1 MTEAEPVACELPP
14 GESRPS
20 VARCV
25 HCAQPLV
32 SDAFAP
38 YCCRGC
44 RAVHAILNKAGLTR
58 YYELRRGP
66 GLPPTDLDSRHID
79 HKWLELLEAERSE
92 QSGVTRVEL
101 DIQGIHCA
109 ACVWLIEELFRRQGG
124 ASAGTMSINPALG
137 RIELRISP
145 DFALTEWVDSVEG
158 LGYLLGPA
166 RGGGARPSDD
176 LLLRV
181 GICTALAMNVMLFG
195 AAIYLGLREG
205 PVYEIL
211 NDLSYAAGV
220 LAVLV
225 GGSVF
230 IGSALRAVRRRV
242 LHLDVPIALG
252 ITLAFA
258 GSTWSFFFASGE
270 AAYIDT
276 LTVFVALML
285 VGRWLQQRMLERN
298 RAQLLA
304 DDGTESLL
312 TREVKDGVVRIVHC
326 IGIQEG
332 DRLLIAPGDLVP
344 VELRVLDESVRC
356 SLDWIDG
363 ESRPRRFG
371 AGDAVPAGAFN
382 VGERAFSGVALTSF
396 ASSSLV
402 GLLGSDPASKG
413 DGPLS
418 TQWWARLSR
427 YYVIG
432 VITLAT
438 VAISYWWFRS
448 GEPLRAIEVG
458 TAVLVVT
465 CPCAFGIAAPLAYEL
480 VLTQLRRAGIFVR
493 VGDFLDRVRAMT
505 RIVFDKTGTLT
516 TGTLEVVNPSVL
528 EGLSGDEIS
537 VLYNMAARSAHP
549 KSVAVRRALEGQPAA
564 RFMELDTEEHLG
576 RGISTLRVDIAY
588 KLGAPDWAADASS
601 AAEGDGDVVFSANG
615 RALASLRTDEQL
627 RPGAQDEIDK
637 LEQAGYALA
646 ILSGDAQARVT
657 SLGESLGMPPEDC
670 IGDKSPEQK
679 AAYVREH
686 EAART
691 LLVGDGLNDQVA
703 MREAACSGTPAVN
716 RPFMASRCDFYFV
729 SPGLHPVAQVLR
741 ASDSL
746 AHVVRRILAFAI
758 AYNLVA
764 VSLAMAGFMKP
775 WVAAVLMPLSS
786 LITLAYTVMMLSSKR
801 LPWRS

>member
-1 MTEAEPVACELPP
+1 MTIPQPVACEPTP
-14 GESRPS
+14 GETVPAGSR
-20 VARCV
+20 CL
-25 HCAQPLV
+25 HCAQPLLN
-32 SDAFAP
+32 DAFAP

-44 RAVHAILNKAGLTR
+44 RAVHAILSKTGLTR
-58 YYELRRGP
+58 YYDLRRGP
-66 GLPPTDLDSRHID
+66 GLPPADLGSRHID
-79 HKWLELLEAERSE
+79 HKWLELIEEERAEER
-92 QSGVTRVEL
+92 GVTRIEL

-109 ACVWLIEELFRRQGG
+109 ACVWLIEELFRRNGG
-124 ASAGTMSINPALG
+124 AQQGTMSINPALG
-137 RIELRISP
+137 RIELRVSAEFP
-145 DFALTEWVDSVEG
+145 LSEWVDAVEG

-166 RGGGARPSDD
+166 RERGTRPSDD

-181 GICTALAMNVMLFG
+181 GICAALAMNVMLFA

-205 PVYEIL
+205 PIYEIL

-230 IGSALRAVRRRV
+230 IGSAFRAVRRRV

-252 ITLAFA
+252 IVLAFA

-285 VGRWLQQRMLERN
+285 AGRWLQQRMLERN

-312 TREVKDGVVRIVHC
+312 TREIKDGVVRIVHC

-344 VELRVLDESVRC
+344 VDLRVLDDTVRC

-363 ESRPRRFG
+363 ESRPRTFLK
-371 AGDAVPAGAFN
+371 GDSVPAGAFN
-382 VGERAFSGVALTSF
+382 VGEGAFSGVAVTNF

-402 GLLGSDPASKG
+402 GLLGSDPAAKG

-418 TQWWARLSR
+418 TRWWSRLSR

-438 VAISYWWFRS
+438 VAVSYWWWQS
-448 GEPLRAIEVG
+448 GSPLRAIEVG

-493 VGDFLDRVRAMT
+493 VGDFLDRARAMT

-516 TGTLEVVNPSVL
+516 TGTLEVVEREVL
-528 EGLSGDEIS
+528 GRLPEDQIT

-549 KSVAVRRALEGQPAA
+549 KSVAVRRALEGHPAA
-564 RFMELDTEEHLG
+564 RFAEIQTEEHPGHGL
-576 RGISTLRVDIAY
+576 SALWAETTY
-588 KLGAPDWAADASS
+588 KLGAPGWAAPG
-601 AAEGDGDVVFSANG
+601 EVLHGDVVFCANG
-615 RALASLRTDEQL
+615 RALADLTTDEQL
-627 RPGAQDEIDK
+627 RPGARDEIDK
-637 LEQAGYALA
+637 LERRGYDLA
-646 ILSGDAQARVT
+646 ILSGDAQGRVT
-657 SLGESLGMPPEDC
+657 ALGASLGMSEQAC

-679 AAYVREH
+679 AAYVRTH
-686 EAART
+686 EPART
-691 LLVGDGLNDQVA
+691 LLIGDGLNDQVA

-746 AHVVRRILAFAI
+746 AHVVRRILTFAI

-786 LITLAYTVMMLSSKR
+786 LITLAYTVMMLSRKR
-801 LPWRS
+801 LRWRS

>member
-1 MTEAEPVACELPP
+1 M
-14 GESRPS
+14 PS
-20 VARCV
+20 VPRCI
-25 HCAQPLV
+25 HCAQPMV
-32 SDAFAP
+32 NDTYAP

-44 RAVHAILNKAGLTR
+44 HAVHAILTKAGLTR

-66 GLPPTDLDSRHID
+66 GLPPADLESRRID
-79 HKWLELLEAERSE
+79 HKWLELVEAERARE
-92 QSGVTRVEL
+92 SGVSRVEL

-109 ACVWLIEELFRRQGG
+109 ACVWLIEELFRRHGG
-124 ASAGTMSINPALG
+124 ARSGLMSINPALG
-137 RIELRISP
+137 RVELRVSP
-145 DFALTEWVDSVEG
+145 EFPLSDWVDSVEG

-166 RGGGARPSDD
+166 RSTGARASDD
-176 LLLRV
+176 LLMRV
-181 GICTALAMNVMLFG
+181 GICAALAANVMLFG
-195 AAIYLGLREG
+195 AAMYLGLREG
-205 PVYEIL
+205 PIYVLL
-211 NDLSYAAGV
+211 NQLSYAAGV

-252 ITLAFA
+252 IVLAFA
-258 GSTWSFFFASGE
+258 GSTYSFFFASGH

-312 TREVKDGVVRIVHC
+312 TREIKDGVVRIVHC
-326 IGIQEG
+326 IGIQKG

-344 VELRVLDESVRC
+344 VDLRVLDRAASC

-363 ESRPRRFG
+363 ESRPRRFANG
-371 AGDAVPAGAFN
+371 AVVPAGAFN
-382 VGERAFSGVALTSF
+382 VGERAFSGVAATDF
-396 ASSSLV
+396 AASSLV

-413 DGPLS
+413 DGPLA
-418 TQWWARLSR
+418 TRWWSQLSR
-427 YYVIG
+427 FYVIG
-432 VITLAT
+432 VVTLA
-438 VAISYWWFRS
+438 AAGISYWWWRT
-448 GEPLRAIEVG
+448 GEPLFAIEVG
-458 TAVLVVT
+458 TAILVVT

-493 VGDFLDRVRAMT
+493 VGDFLDRVRGMT

-516 TGTLEVVNPSVL
+516 TGMLEVANPAAL
-528 EGLSGDEIS
+528 ETLSDREIML
-537 VLYNMAARSAHP
+537 LYNMAARSAHP
-549 KSVAVRRALEGQPAA
+549 KSVAVRRALEGHQAA
-564 RFMELDTEEHLG
+564 RFIELEVDEQTGYGTSAKVDG
-576 RGISTLRVDIAY
+576 RELR
-588 KLGAPDWAADASS
+588 LGAPHFATKAAVD
-601 AAEGDGDVVFSANG
+601 DGDVVFSVDG
-615 RALASLRTDEQL
+615 RVVTALQTDEQL
-627 RPGAQDEIDK
+627 RPGARAEVER
-637 LEQAGYALA
+637 LEGEGYELA
-646 ILSGDAQARVT
+646 ILSGDSPSRVV
-657 SLGESLGMPPEDC
+657 SLGASLGMPEKIC
-670 IGDKSPEQK
+670 IGGQNPEQK

-686 EAART
+686 EPART

-741 ASDSL
+741 ASDTL

-764 VSLAMAGFMKP
+764 VSLAIAGLMRP

-786 LITLAYTVMMLSSKR
+786 LITLAYTVMMLSRKR
-801 LPWRS
+801 LRWRS

>member
-1 MTEAEPVACELPP
+1 MTAPQTAACEAP
-14 GESRPS
+14 SWQSVPS
-20 VARCV
+20 VSRCA

-32 SDAFAP
+32 NDTFAP

-44 RAVHAILNKAGLTR
+44 RAVHGILTKAGLTR
-58 YYELRRGP
+58 YYDLRRGP
-66 GLPPTDLDSRHID
+66 GLPPADLESRRID
-79 HKWLELLEAERSE
+79 HKWLELIEERRARHG
-92 QSGVTRVEL
+92 GVTRVEL
-101 DIQGIHCA
+101 DVQGIHCA
-109 ACVWLIEELFRRQGG
+109 ACVWLIEELFRRHGG
-124 ASAGTMSINPALG
+124 TQTGVMSLNPALG
-137 RIELRISP
+137 RVELRISP
-145 DFALTEWVDSVEG
+145 DFPLSDWVDSVEG

-166 RGGGARPSDD
+166 RSTGARPSDD

-181 GICTALAMNVMLFG
+181 GICAALAGNVMLFA

-205 PVYEIL
+205 PIYELL
-211 NDLSYAAGV
+211 NQLSYAAGV

-252 ITLAFA
+252 IVLAFA
-258 GSTWSFFFASGE
+258 GSTYSFFFASGH

-312 TREVKDGVVRIVHC
+312 TREVRDGVVRIVHC
-326 IGIQEG
+326 IGVKKG

-344 VELRVLDESVRC
+344 VELRVLDPAASC

-371 AGDAVPAGAFN
+371 SGRAVPAGAFN
-382 VGERAFSGVALTSF
+382 VGERALSGIAMTDF
-396 ASSSLV
+396 AASPLV
-402 GLLGSDPASKG
+402 GLLGRDPTSTG
-413 DGPLS
+413 DGPLA
-418 TQWWARLSR
+418 TGWWSRLSR
-427 YYVIG
+427 HYVIG
-432 VITLAT
+432 VVILAAT
-438 VAISYWWFRS
+438 AIGYWWWLA
-448 GEPLRAIEVG
+448 GKPLLAIEVG

-493 VGDFLDRVRAMT
+493 VGDFLDRARAMT

-516 TGTLEVVNPSVL
+516 TGMLEVVSPAGL
-528 EGLSGDEIS
+528 EALTDHEITL
-537 VLYNMAARSAHP
+537 LYNMAARSAHP
-549 KSVAVRRALEGQPAA
+549 KSAAVRRALEGHPAA
-564 RFMELDTEEHLG
+564 RFVELEVEEHTG
-576 RGISTLRVDIAY
+576 YGTSAQDRGHRY
-588 KLGAPDWAADASS
+588 RLGAPQWAAPASRV
-601 AAEGDGDVVFSANG
+601 DGDVVYSVDG
-615 RALASLRTDEQL
+615 EALASLHTDEQL
-627 RPGAQDEIDK
+627 RPGAQVEIDR
-637 LEQAGYALA
+637 LESDGYQLA
-646 ILSGDAQARVT
+646 ILSGDAPSRVAR
-657 SLGESLGMPPEDC
+657 LGASLGMPEDLC
-670 IGDKSPEQK
+670 VGGHSPEQK

-686 EAART
+686 DPART
-691 LLVGDGLNDQVA
+691 LLVGDGLNDRVA

-741 ASDSL
+741 ASDTL
-746 AHVVRRILAFAI
+746 GKVVRRILAFAI

-764 VSLAMAGFMKP
+764 VSFAMAGLMRP
-775 WVAAVLMPLSS
+775 WVAAVLMPVSS
-786 LITLAYTVMMLSSKR
+786 LITIAYTVMMLSRRR

>member
-1 MTEAEPVACELPP
+1 
-14 GESRPS
+14 
-20 VARCV
+20 
-25 HCAQPLV
+25 
-32 SDAFAP
+32 
-38 YCCRGC
+38 
-44 RAVHAILNKAGLTR
+44 VHAILSKAGLTR
-58 YYELRRGP
+58 YYDLRRGP
-66 GLPPTDLDSRHID
+66 GLPPVDLDSRHVD
-79 HKWLELLEAERSE
+79 HKWLELIEEERAQERGLS
-92 QSGVTRVEL
+92 RIEL

-109 ACVWLIEELFRRQGG
+109 ACVWLIEELFRREGG
-124 ASAGTMSINPALG
+124 ARAGLMSINPALG
-137 RIELRISP
+137 RIELRIPPEFPLS
-145 DFALTEWVDSVEG
+145 DWVDSVEG

-166 RGGGARPSDD
+166 RSAGARPSDD

-181 GICTALAMNVMLFG
+181 GICAALAMNVMLFA

-205 PVYEIL
+205 PIYEVL

-230 IGSALRAVRRRV
+230 IGSAARAVRRRV

-252 ITLAFA
+252 IILAFA

-326 IGIQEG
+326 IGIGEG

-344 VELRVLDESVRC
+344 VELRVLDDAVRC

-363 ESRPRRFG
+363 ESRPRRFE
-371 AGDAVPAGAFN
+371 AGDTVPAGAFN
-382 VGERAFSGVALTSF
+382 VGDKAFSGVAVTDF
-396 ASSSLV
+396 AASSLV
-402 GLLGSDPASKG
+402 GLLGTDPANEG
-413 DGPLS
+413 DGPLA
-418 TQWWARLSR
+418 TQWWSRLSR
-427 YYVIG
+427 FYVVG
-432 VITLAT
+432 VITLASAA
-438 VAISYWWFRS
+438 VSYWWWRS

-480 VLTQLRRAGIFVR
+480 VLTQLRRRGIFVR
-493 VGDFLDRVRAMT
+493 VGDFLDRVRAMS

-516 TGTLEVVNPSVL
+516 TGILEVVDSAPL
-528 EGLSGDEIS
+528 RRLSHAEIS

-549 KSVAVRRALEGQPAA
+549 KSVAIRRALEGHRAA
-564 RFMELDTEEHLG
+564 RFVEIPAEEHIG
-576 RGISTLRVDIAY
+576 RGISASQGNIVY
-588 KLGAPDWAADASS
+588 KLGAPEWAGDAVTGS
-601 AAEGDGDVVFSANG
+601 GDVVFSANG
-615 RALASLRTDEQL
+615 QALASVCTDEQL
-627 RPGAQDEIDK
+627 RPGAGDEVEK
-637 LEQAGYALA
+637 LERRGYELA
-646 ILSGDAQARVT
+646 ILSGDAQERVT
-657 SLGESLGMPPEDC
+657 ALGASLGMPARAC
-670 IGDKSPEQK
+670 IGGKTPEQK
-679 AAYVREH
+679 ATYVRSH
-686 EAART
+686 EPART

-703 MREAACSGTPAVN
+703 MREAACSGTPAVD

-741 ASDSL
+741 ASHSL

-786 LITLAYTVMMLSSKR
+786 LVTLAYTVMMLSGKR
-801 LPWRS
+801 LRWRS

>member
-1 MTEAEPVACELPP
+1 M
-14 GESRPS
+14 
-20 VARCV
+20 
-25 HCAQPLV
+25 
-32 SDAFAP
+32 
-38 YCCRGC
+38 
-44 RAVHAILNKAGLTR
+44 HAILSKSGLTR

-66 GLPPTDLDSRHID
+66 GLPPADLDSRHID
-79 HKWLELLEAERSE
+79 HKWLELIEDARAQERAL
-92 QSGVTRVEL
+92 TRIEL

-109 ACVWLIEELFRRQGG
+109 ACVWLIEELFRRHGG
-124 ASAGTMSINPALG
+124 ARGGAMSINPALG
-137 RIELRISP
+137 RIELRVSP
-145 DFALTEWVDSVEG
+145 EFPLSDWVDSVEG

-166 RGGGARPSDD
+166 RSTGARPSDD

-181 GICTALAMNVMLFG
+181 GICSALAMNVMLFA

-205 PVYEIL
+205 PIYEVL

-252 ITLAFA
+252 IVLAFA

-270 AAYIDT
+270 AVYIDT

-312 TREVKDGVVRIVHC
+312 TRQVKDGVVRIVHC
-326 IGIQEG
+326 IGIREG

-344 VELRVLDESVRC
+344 VELRLLDDAASC

-363 ESRPRRFG
+363 ESRPRRFDK
-371 AGDAVPAGAFN
+371 GDSVPAGAFN
-382 VGERAFSGVALTSF
+382 LGQAAFSGVAVTDF

-418 TQWWARLSR
+418 TQWWSRLSR
-427 YYVIG
+427 YYVVG

-438 VAISYWWFRS
+438 VAISYWWWRS

-493 VGDFLDRVRAMT
+493 VGDFLDRVRAIT

-516 TGTLEVVNPSVL
+516 TGILEVVDPETL
-528 EGLSGDEIS
+528 RQLPDDQIT

-549 KSVAVRRALEGQPAA
+549 KSVAVRRALEGHPAA
-564 RFMELDTEEHLG
+564 RFTEIETDEHTG
-576 RGISTLRVDIAY
+576 YGISARQADVRY
-588 KLGAPDWAADASS
+588 RLGAPGWAS
-601 AAEGDGDVVFSANG
+601 AMPTDGGDVAFTADG
-615 RALASLRTDEQL
+615 RVAATITTDEQL
-627 RPGAQDEIDK
+627 RPGARDEIDR
-637 LEQAGYALA
+637 LEELGYGLA
-646 ILSGDAQARVT
+646 ILSGDAQSRVT
-657 SLGESLGMPPEDC
+657 TLGASLRMAEDAC

-679 AAYVREH
+679 AAYVRGH
-686 EAART
+686 EPART

-746 AHVVRRILAFAI
+746 AHVVRRILGFAI

-764 VSLAMAGFMKP
+764 VSLAMAGLMKP

-786 LITLAYTVMMLSSKR
+786 LITLAYTVMMLSRKR
-801 LPWRS
+801 LRWRS

>member
-1 MTEAEPVACELPP
+1 MTVSQPAVCETPIQQRVP
-14 GESRPS
+14 AVS
-20 VARCV
+20 RCV

-32 SDAFAP
+32 SDAHAP

-44 RAVHAILNKAGLTR
+44 RAVHGILSKAGLTR
-58 YYELRRGP
+58 YYDLRRGP
-66 GLPPTDLDSRHID
+66 GLPPTDLESRHVD
-79 HKWLELLEAERSE
+79 HKWLELIEADRAEERGLS
-92 QSGVTRVEL
+92 RIEL

-109 ACVWLIEELFRRQGG
+109 ACVWLVEELFRRHGG
-124 ASAGTMSINPALG
+124 EQEGIMSVNPALG
-137 RIELRISP
+137 RIELRVSP
-145 DFALTEWVDSVEG
+145 EFALTDWVNSVES
-158 LGYLLGPA
+158 LGYLLGPS
-166 RGGGARPSDD
+166 RSSSSRPSDD

-181 GICTALAMNVMLFG
+181 GICTALAMNVMLFA
-195 AAIYLGLREG
+195 AAIYVGLREG
-205 PVYEIL
+205 PVYRLL

-220 LAVLV
+220 IAVLV

-230 IGSALRAVRRRV
+230 ISSAVRAVRRRV

-252 ITLAFA
+252 IVLAFA
-258 GSTWSFFFASGE
+258 GSTWSYFFASGE
-270 AAYIDT
+270 AVYIDT

-312 TREVKDGVVRIVHC
+312 TREVEDGVVRIVHC
-326 IGIQEG
+326 IGIEEG
-332 DRLLIAPGDLVP
+332 NRLLIAPGDLVP
-344 VELRVLDESVRC
+344 VDLTVLDDAVLC

-363 ESRPRRFG
+363 ESRPRRFER
-371 AGDAVPAGAFN
+371 GDTVPAGAFN
-382 VGERAFSGVALTSF
+382 VGEGAFSGLAETPF

-402 GLLGSDPASKG
+402 GLLGRDPATKG

-418 TQWWARLSR
+418 TQWWSRLSR

-432 VITLAT
+432 VVTLAT
-438 VAISYWWFRS
+438 AAIGYWWWRS
-448 GEPLRAIEVG
+448 GDPLRAIEVG

-480 VLTQLRRAGIFVR
+480 VLTRLRRAGVFVR
-493 VGDFLDRVRAMT
+493 VGDFLDRVRGMT

-516 TGTLEVVNPSVL
+516 TGALEVLDSSPVL
-528 EGLSGDEIS
+528 ALSDVQIT

-549 KSVAVRRALEGQPAA
+549 KSVAVRRALEGHRAA
-564 RFMELDTEEHLG
+564 RFVELSTEEHSG
-576 RGISTLRVDIAY
+576 FGIRATHEGVDY
-588 KLGAPDWAADASS
+588 RLGAPRWASS
-601 AAEGDGDVVFSANG
+601 EVRGDADVVFSANA
-615 RALASLRTDEQL
+615 RVLAGFTTDEQL
-627 RPGAQDEIDK
+627 RPGAHAEIEK
-637 LEQAGYALA
+637 LEASGYALT
-646 ILSGDAQARVT
+646 ILSGDAQPRVT
-657 SLGESLGMPPEDC
+657 ALGASLGMPGNAC

-679 AAYVREH
+679 AAYVRAH
-686 EAART
+686 DPART

-741 ASDSL
+741 TSDSL
-746 AHVVRRILAFAI
+746 AQVVRRILAFAI

-764 VSLAMAGFMKP
+764 VSIAMAGWMKP

-786 LITLAYTVMMLSSKR
+786 LITLAYTVVMLSGER
-801 LPWRS
+801 RPWRS

>member
-1 MTEAEPVACELPP
+1 
-14 GESRPS
+14 
-20 VARCV
+20 
-25 HCAQPLV
+25 LV
-32 SDAFAP
+32 SDSFAP

-44 RAVHAILNKAGLTR
+44 RTVHAILNKAGLTR
-58 YYELRRGP
+58 YYDLRRGP
-66 GLPPTDLDSRHID
+66 GLPPADLDSRRVD
-79 HKWLELLEAERSE
+79 HKWLELLESERAAENGISRI
-92 QSGVTRVEL
+92 EL

-109 ACVWLIEELFRRQGG
+109 ACVWLVEELFRRHGG
-124 ASAGTMSINPALG
+124 ARVGTMWINPALG
-137 RIELRISP
+137 RIELRVSS
-145 DFALTEWVDSVEG
+145 DFPLSDWVNAVEG

-166 RGGGARPSDD
+166 RSGGGRSSDE

-181 GICTALAMNVMLFG
+181 GICAALAMNVMLFA
-195 AAIYLGLREG
+195 AAIYLGLRDG
-205 PVYEIL
+205 PIYELL
-211 NDLSYAAGV
+211 NQLSYAAGV

-230 IGSALRAVRRRV
+230 IGSALRAVRGRI

-252 ITLAFA
+252 IVLAFA

-270 AAYIDT
+270 AIYIDT

-312 TREVKDGVVRIVHC
+312 TREVKGGVVRIVHC
-326 IGIQEG
+326 IGVREG

-344 VELRVLDESVRC
+344 VELRVLDEGARC

-363 ESRPRRFG
+363 ESRPRRFERG
-371 AGDAVPAGAFN
+371 TSIPAGAFN
-382 VGERAFSGVALTSF
+382 VGERAFTGVAGTDF

-402 GLLGSDPASKG
+402 GLLGNDPASAG

-418 TQWWARLSR
+418 TGWWSRLSR
-427 YYVIG
+427 FYVIG
-432 VITLAT
+432 VVMLAA
-438 VAISYWWFRS
+438 VGIAYWWWRS
-448 GEPLRAIEVG
+448 GDPLRAIEVG

-493 VGDFLDRVRAMT
+493 VGDFLDRVRTMT

-516 TGTLEVVNPSVL
+516 TGVLEVVRPSVL
-528 EGLSGDEIS
+528 EGLSADQIE

-549 KSVAVRRALEGQPAA
+549 KSVAVRRALEGHPAA
-564 RFMELDTEEHLG
+564 RFSEMSVEETMGFGIEANIDSIRYRLG
-576 RGISTLRVDIAY
+576 SATWVGDRDD
-588 KLGAPDWAADASS
+588 LGADLCFGADG
-601 AAEGDGDVVFSANG
+601 EV
-615 RALASLRTDEQL
+615 LLRLQTDEQL
-627 RPGAQDEIDK
+627 RPGARDEIDK
-637 LEQAGYALA
+637 LESRGYQLT
-646 ILSGDAQARVT
+646 ILSGDEQSRVT
-657 SLGESLGMPPEDC
+657 TLGASLGLPEDAC
-670 IGDKSPEQK
+670 IGSQSPERK
-679 AAYVREH
+679 AAYVRSREP
-686 EAART
+686 ART
-691 LLVGDGLNDQVA
+691 LLIGDGLNDQVA

-741 ASDSL
+741 ASDDL

-758 AYNLVA
+758 AYNAVA
-764 VSLAMAGFMKP
+764 VSLALAGLMKP

-786 LITLAYTVMMLSSKR
+786 LLTLGYTVMMLSRER
-801 LPWRS
+801 LSWRS

>member
-1 MTEAEPVACELPP
+1 MVN
-14 GESRPS
+14 
-20 VARCV
+20 
-25 HCAQPLV
+25 
-32 SDAFAP
+32 DAFAP

-44 RAVHAILNKAGLTR
+44 RAVHGILTKAGLTR
-58 YYELRRGP
+58 YYDLRRGP
-66 GLPPTDLDSRHID
+66 GLPPADLESRRID
-79 HKWLELLEAERSE
+79 HKWLELIEEERVRE
-92 QSGVTRVEL
+92 GGVTRVEL
-101 DIQGIHCA
+101 DIQGIHCS
-109 ACVWLIEELFRRQGG
+109 ACVWLIEELFRRHGG
-124 ASAGTMSINPALG
+124 TQAGLMLINPALG
-137 RIELRISP
+137 RVELRVSP
-145 DFALTEWVDSVEG
+145 EFPLSDWVDAVEG

-166 RGGGARPSDD
+166 RSTGARTSDD

-181 GICTALAMNVMLFG
+181 GICAALAANVMLFG
-195 AAIYLGLREG
+195 AAMYLGLREG
-205 PVYEIL
+205 PIYELL
-211 NDLSYAAGV
+211 NQLSYAAGV

-252 ITLAFA
+252 IVLAFA
-258 GSTWSFFFASGE
+258 GSTYSFFFASGH
-270 AAYIDT
+270 AVYIDT
-276 LTVFVALML
+276 LTVFIALML

-312 TREVKDGVVRIVHC
+312 TREIKDGVVRIVHC

-344 VELRVLDESVRC
+344 VGLRVLDRAASC

-371 AGDAVPAGAFN
+371 NGEAVPAGAFN
-382 VGERAFSGVALTSF
+382 IGERAFTGIATTDF
-396 ASSSLV
+396 AASSLV
-402 GLLGSDPASKG
+402 GLLGRDPASKG
-413 DGPLS
+413 DGPLA
-418 TQWWARLSR
+418 TRWWSQLSR
-427 YYVIG
+427 FYVIG
-432 VITLAT
+432 VVTLA
-438 VAISYWWFRS
+438 VAGVSYWWWRT
-448 GEPLRAIEVG
+448 GEPLFAIEVG

-493 VGDFLDRVRAMT
+493 VGDFLDRVRAIT
-505 RIVFDKTGTLT
+505 RVVFDKTGTLT
-516 TGTLEVVNPSVL
+516 TGMLEVVNLTAL
-528 EGLSGDEIS
+528 ETLSDRQITL
-537 VLYNMAARSAHP
+537 LYSMAAQSAHP
-549 KSVAVRRALEGQPAA
+549 KSVAVRRALEGHHAA
-564 RFMELDTEEHLG
+564 RFVELEVQEQTGYGTSAMDAG
-576 RGISTLRVDIAY
+576 RELR
-588 KLGAPDWAADASS
+588 LGAPSWAA
-601 AAEGDGDVVFSANG
+601 AATEADGDVVFSIDG
-615 RALASLRTDEQL
+615 EVLAALRTDEQL
-627 RPGAQDEIDK
+627 RPGARVEIER
-637 LEQAGYALA
+637 LENEGYELA
-646 ILSGDAQARVT
+646 ILSGDSPSRVVN
-657 SLGESLGMPPEDC
+657 LGASLGMPEELC
-670 IGDKSPEQK
+670 IGGQNPEQK
-679 AAYVREH
+679 AEYVRDH
-686 EAART
+686 EPART

-741 ASDSL
+741 ASDTL

-764 VSLAMAGFMKP
+764 VSIAMAGFMKP

-786 LITLAYTVMMLSSKR
+786 LITLAYTVMMLSRKR

>member
-1 MTEAEPVACELPP
+1 MTAAEPAVSETTPEQRLRP
-14 GESRPS
+14 GS
-20 VARCV
+20 RCV

-32 SDAFAP
+32 DDAFAP
-38 YCCRGC
+38 FCCRGC

-58 YYELRRGP
+58 YYDLRRGP
-66 GLPPTDLDSRHID
+66 GLPPADLDSRHID
-79 HKWLELLEAERSE
+79 HKWLELIEAERAEERGLS
-92 QSGVTRVEL
+92 RVEL

-109 ACVWLIEELFRRQGG
+109 ACVWLIEELFRRHGG
-124 ASAGTMSINPALG
+124 ARRGVMSINPALG
-137 RIELRISP
+137 RIDLRISP
-145 DFALTEWVDSVEG
+145 EFPLSEWVDAVEG

-166 RGGGARPSDD
+166 RSGGARASDD

-181 GICTALAMNVMLFG
+181 GICAALAMNVMLFA

-205 PVYEIL
+205 PVYAIL

-230 IGSALRAVRRRV
+230 IGSALRAVRRRM

-252 ITLAFA
+252 IILAFA

-270 AAYIDT
+270 AVYIDT

-312 TREVKDGVVRIVHC
+312 TRQVKDGVVRIVHC

-363 ESRPRRFG
+363 ESRPRRFD
-371 AGDAVPAGAFN
+371 AGSTVPAGAFN
-382 VGERAFSGVALTSF
+382 VGEGAFSGTAMTSF
-396 ASSSLV
+396 AASSLV
-402 GLLGSDPASKG
+402 SLLSRDPASNG
-413 DGPLS
+413 DGPLA
-418 TQWWARLSR
+418 TQWWSRLSR
-427 YYVIG
+427 FYVVG

-438 VAISYWWFRS
+438 AAISYWWWRS

-480 VLTQLRRAGIFVR
+480 VLTQLRRKGIFVR

-516 TGTLEVVNPSVL
+516 TGVLEVVDPAPL
-528 EGLSGDEIS
+528 QGLSDAQIAI
-537 VLYNMAARSAHP
+537 LYNMVARSAHP
-549 KSVAVRRALEGQPAA
+549 KSVAVRRALEGHPAA
-564 RFMELDTEEHLG
+564 RFADIGAEEHAG
-576 RGISTLRVDIAY
+576 YGISATVAGVPY
-588 KLGAPDWAADASS
+588 KLGSAVWAAASS
-601 AAEGDGDVVFSANG
+601 PADGDVVFASDG
-615 RALASLRTDEQL
+615 RLLASLTTDEQL
-627 RPGAQDEIDK
+627 RPGARAEIDK
-637 LEQAGYALA
+637 LEQRGYELA

-657 SLGESLGMPPEDC
+657 ALGASLGMPEDIC
-670 IGDKSPEQK
+670 IGGSSPEQK
-679 AAYVREH
+679 AQYIRTH
-686 EAART
+686 EPART

-703 MREAACSGTPAVN
+703 MREAACSGTPAVD

-758 AYNLVA
+758 TYNLVA
-764 VSLAMAGFMKP
+764 VSLAMAGLMKP

-786 LITLAYTVMMLSSKR
+786 LITLAYTVMMLSRNR

>member
-1 MTEAEPVACELPP
+1 LPP
-14 GESRPS
+14 
-20 VARCV
+20 A
-25 HCAQPLV
+25 
-32 SDAFAP
+32 
-38 YCCRGC
+38 
-44 RAVHAILNKAGLTR
+44 
-58 YYELRRGP
+58 
-66 GLPPTDLDSRHID
+66 DLDSRHVD
-79 HKWLELLEAERSE
+79 HKWLELIEEERTE
-92 QSGVTRVEL
+92 ESGLMRLEL

-109 ACVWLIEELFRRQGG
+109 ACVWLIEELFRRHGG
-124 ASAGTMSINPALG
+124 AKQGVMSINPALG
-137 RIELRISP
+137 RIELRIAP
-145 DFALTEWVDSVEG
+145 EFPLTAWIDAIEG

-166 RGGGARPSDD
+166 REGGARASDD

-181 GICTALAMNVMLFG
+181 GICAALAMNVMLFG

-205 PVYEIL
+205 PIYEVL

-252 ITLAFA
+252 IVLAFA

-326 IGIQEG
+326 IGIREG

-344 VELRVLDESVRC
+344 VDLRVLRETVSC

-363 ESRPRRFG
+363 ESRPRKFLK
-371 AGDAVPAGAFN
+371 GDSVPAGAFN
-382 VGERAFSGVALTSF
+382 VGEGAFSGVAETNF

-418 TQWWARLSR
+418 TQWWSRLSR

-432 VITLAT
+432 VVSLAT
-438 VAISYWWFRS
+438 IAIGYWWWAS
-448 GEPLRAIEVG
+448 TDPLRAIEVG

-493 VGDFLDRVRAMT
+493 VSDFLDRVRAMT

-516 TGTLEVVNPSVL
+516 TGTLEVVDPGAFRRLPDSQ
-528 EGLSGDEIS
+528 IT
-537 VLYNMAARSAHP
+537 VLYNLVARSAHP
-549 KSVAVRRALEGQPAA
+549 KSVAVRRALEGHPAA
-564 RFMELDTEEHLG
+564 RFAEIETEEHPG
-576 RGISTLRVDIAY
+576 YGISALMGNVLY
-588 KLGAPDWAADASS
+588 KLGAPGWADAGS
-601 AAEGDGDVVFSANG
+601 GDGDVVFSADG
-615 RALASLRTDEQL
+615 CALVRVTTDEQL

-637 LEQAGYALA
+637 LERHGYDLA

-657 SLGESLGMPPEDC
+657 TLGASLGMPEEAC

-679 AAYVREH
+679 AAYVRAH
-686 EAART
+686 EPART

-741 ASDSL
+741 ASDTL

-786 LITLAYTVMMLSSKR
+786 LITLAYTVVMLSTQR
-801 LPWRS
+801 PRWRS

>member
-1 MTEAEPVACELPP
+1 MTSTQPAVCEAPQRQSL
-14 GESRPS
+14 PS

-25 HCAQPLV
+25 HCQQPLV
-32 SDAFAP
+32 NDSLAP

-44 RAVHAILNKAGLTR
+44 RAVHGILTKAGLGR

-66 GLPPTDLDSRHID
+66 GLPPADMESRRID
-79 HKWLELLEAERSE
+79 HKWLELIEADRSGE
-92 QSGVTRVEL
+92 AGVKRVEL

-109 ACVWLIEELFRRQGG
+109 ACVWLIEELFRRHGG
-124 ASAGTMSINPALG
+124 TRTGTMSINPALG
-137 RIELRISP
+137 RVELRISARFP
-145 DFALTEWVDSVEG
+145 LSDWVDSVED

-166 RGGGARPSDD
+166 RSTAARASDD

-181 GICTALAMNVMLFG
+181 GICAALAGNVMLFA

-205 PVYEIL
+205 PIYQLL
-211 NDLSYAAGV
+211 NELSYAAGA

-230 IGSALRAVRRRV
+230 IGSAARAIRRRV

-252 ITLAFA
+252 IVLAFA
-258 GSTWSFFFASGE
+258 GSTYSFFFASGH

-312 TREVKDGVVRIVHC
+312 TREIKDGVVRIVHC
-326 IGIQEG
+326 IGVQEG

-344 VELRVLDESVRC
+344 VELRLLDKTATC

-371 AGDAVPAGAFN
+371 SGETVPAGAFN
-382 VGERAFSGVALTSF
+382 VGERAFTAIATSDF
-396 ASSSLV
+396 AASSLV
-402 GLLGSDPASKG
+402 GLLGRDPASRG
-413 DGPLS
+413 DGPLA
-418 TQWWARLSR
+418 TRWWSQLSR

-432 VITLAT
+432 VITLA
-438 VAISYWWFRS
+438 VCGIGYWWWRTSNLLF
-448 GEPLRAIEVG
+448 AIEVG

-480 VLTQLRRAGIFVR
+480 VLTQLRRAGVFVR
-493 VGDFLDRVRAMT
+493 VGDFLDRVRTMT

-516 TGTLEVVNPSVL
+516 TGMLEVVNPRAL
-528 EGLSGDEIS
+528 ETLSDPEITL
-537 VLYNMAARSAHP
+537 LYSMSARSAHP
-549 KSVAVRRALEGQPAA
+549 KSVAVRRALEGHRAA
-564 RFMELDTEEHLG
+564 RFIELEVEELTGYGVSAFENG
-576 RGISTLRVDIAY
+576 RLY
-588 KLGAPDWAADASS
+588 KLGAPHWAASRSVD
-601 AAEGDGDVVFSANG
+601 DGDVVFSVDAEVI
-615 RALASLRTDEQL
+615 AVLETDEQL
-627 RPGAQDEIDK
+627 RPGARTEIER
-637 LEQAGYALA
+637 LESEGYQLA
-646 ILSGDAQARVT
+646 ILSGDTPSRVV
-657 SLGESLGMPPEDC
+657 SLGVSLGMPEELC
-670 IGDKSPEQK
+670 IGGQNPEQK

-686 EAART
+686 EPART

-729 SPGLHPVAQVLR
+729 SPGLRPVAQVLH
-741 ASDSL
+741 ASNVL

-764 VSLAMAGFMKP
+764 VSLAMAGLMKP

-786 LITLAYTVMMLSSKR
+786 LVTLAYTVMMLTRKGLS
-801 LPWRS
+801 WRS

>member
-1 MTEAEPVACELPP
+1 VTTTTPAVCEPNARQSLP
-14 GESRPS
+14 SA
-20 VARCV
+20 ARCV

-32 SDAFAP
+32 SEAFAP

-44 RAVHAILNKAGLTR
+44 RTVHAILNKAGLTR
-58 YYELRRGP
+58 YYDLRRGP
-66 GLPPTDLDSRHID
+66 GLPPADLDSRHVD
-79 HKWLELLEAERSE
+79 HKWLELLEEEREGSE
-92 QSGVTRVEL
+92 GVSRVEL

-109 ACVWLIEELFRRQGG
+109 ACVWLIEELFRRHGG
-124 ASAGTMSINPALG
+124 PRVGTMSINPALG
-137 RIELRISP
+137 RIELRVSRE
-145 DFALTEWVDSVEG
+145 FELAKWVDAVED
-158 LGYLLGPA
+158 LGYLLGPSRSGVA
-166 RGGGARPSDD
+166 RTSDD

-181 GICTALAMNVMLFG
+181 GICAALALNVMLFG

-205 PVYEIL
+205 PVYELL

-230 IGSALRAVRRRV
+230 ISSALRAVRGRM

-252 ITLAFA
+252 IVLAFA
-258 GSTWSFFFASGE
+258 GSTWSFFFASGQ

-326 IGIQEG
+326 IGVREG

-344 VELRVLDESVRC
+344 IELEVLDDGVRC

-363 ESRPRRFG
+363 ESRPRRFEKG
-371 AGDAVPAGAFN
+371 GSIPAGAFN
-382 VGERAFSGVALTSF
+382 VGDRAFSGVALTDF

-402 GLLGSDPASKG
+402 GLLGSDPALSG

-418 TQWWARLSR
+418 TRWWSRLSR
-427 YYVIG
+427 VYVIG
-432 VITLAT
+432 VVTLAAT
-438 VAISYWWFRS
+438 GIAYWWWRS

-480 VLTQLRRAGIFVR
+480 VLTQLRRAGVFVR
-493 VGDFLDRVRAMT
+493 VGDFLDRVRAIT

-516 TGTLEVVNPSVL
+516 TGTLEVVHPMAL
-528 EGLSGDEIS
+528 ERLTAGQIE

-549 KSVAVRRALEGQPAA
+549 KSVAVRRALEGHPSA
-564 RFMELDTEEHLG
+564 RFTELEVEEQTG
-576 RGISTLRVDIAY
+576 FGISASRGNVRY
-588 KLGAPDWAADASS
+588 RLGAPAWAAS
-601 AAEGDGDVVFSANG
+601 AVVPETDLCFAADGVV
-615 RALASLRTDEQL
+615 LASLDTDEQL
-627 RPGAQDEIDK
+627 RPGARNEVDK
-637 LEQAGYALA
+637 LEARGYELT
-646 ILSGDAQARVT
+646 ILSGDAQGRVT
-657 SLGESLGMPPEDC
+657 ALGATLGLAADAC
-670 IGDKSPEQK
+670 IGSQTPEQK
-679 AAYVREH
+679 AAYVRAH
-686 EAART
+686 EPART

-741 ASDSL
+741 ASDTL

-764 VSLAMAGFMKP
+764 VSLALAGLMKP

-786 LITLAYTVMMLSSKR
+786 LLTLGYTVMMLSGKR
-801 LPWRS
+801 LRWRS